1 MLSTTAFLAIAMQCA
16 ASIHPS
22 TAFDVA
28 RVGFNPYAIAEI
40 VPKAGPSFG
49 DQHIISHLPASRGDA
64 EHILRRLSAQ
74 DRRYSVGLMQITS
87 TNFRHYG
94 VSATEL
100 LDPCTN
106 LSVFEHILRDCY
118 RRGGTLKRALS
129 CYYSG
134 NFSTGQQPET
144 AFSGTSYIQ
153 RIGYPPGS
161 SRYAV
166 PGTREDKS
174 SVAVPLKT
182 APASDSSRHHV
193 IWPES
198 SSVASLRNSAKKK
211 SSSHRS
217 PRRQCAGVSPCHP
230 VRRRNNDTFP
240 QAKAVVPRF
249 GLYADDFFCN
259 PGTGRRISAGKY
271 CHAKVS
277 TGLHGL
283 AAITITVAVIWI
295 GYKTLWKGESLS
307 QCGYI
312 IIGGILIG
320 GGSEI
325 GALLMS

>member
-28 RVGFNPYAIAEI
+28 RVESGFNPYAIAEI

-64 EHILRRLSAQ
+64 EHILRRLTAQ

-182 APASDSSRHHV
+182 APASDSSRHHE
-193 IWPES
+193 IWPG
-198 SSVASLRNSAKKK
+198 VVVRGVPAKLRQEK

-240 QAKAVVPRF
+240 QAKSCGPPVSACTLTTFSATPA
-249 GLYADDFFCN
+249 LADGFQRANTVMQKCQ
-259 PGTGRRISAGKY
+259 PGCMVWRQSRSP
-271 CHAKVS
+271 
-277 TGLHGL
+277 
-283 AAITITVAVIWI
+283 WP
-295 GYKTLWKGESLS
+295 
-307 QCGYI
+307 
-312 IIGGILIG
+312 
-320 GGSEI
+320 
-325 GALLMS
+325 